1 MKVFTRLIN
10 PSPPAA
16 AVIKVCLQIWTFSSV
31 WTNPL
36 TSRNISAESES
47 QLDNFSPGR
56 TIFIKPYLMVKMS
69 LSATQCPCKTL
80 LNIKLSL
87 ASLKSARSLI
97 LIKQKIYKNSPPVSR
112 WNLVCESSSSGG
124 NKNRIPIF
132 VTTNCLYVLELCWS
146 RLKNETKILYKT
158 FYKTV
163 LIDWQ
168 FHVVFFT

>member
-16 AVIKVCLQIWTFSSV
+16 AVIKVCLQIWTFSSG

-36 TSRNISAESES
+36 TSRNISPESES

-69 LSATQCPCKTL
+69 LSATQCRCKTL

-87 ASLKSARSLI
+87 ASRTSARSLI
-97 LIKQKIYKNSPPVSR
+97 LIKQKIHKNSPPVSR
-112 WNLVCESSSSGG
+112 WNLVCESS
-124 NKNRIPIF
+124 R
-132 VTTNCLYVLELCWS
+132 LEEIKTEFRYLWLQNVGTYLSCVEVG
-146 RLKNETKILYKT
+146 LKMKQKFFIKHFTK
-158 FYKTV
+158 
-163 LIDWQ
+163 Q
-168 FHVVFFT
+168 C